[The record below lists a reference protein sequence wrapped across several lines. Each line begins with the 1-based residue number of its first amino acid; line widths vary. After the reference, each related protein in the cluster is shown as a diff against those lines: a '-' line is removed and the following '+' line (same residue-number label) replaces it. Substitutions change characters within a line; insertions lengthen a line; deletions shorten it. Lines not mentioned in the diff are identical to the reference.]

1 MHCLLFAPLLF
12 AHETYLALVCVVYWT
27 MMHCL
32 WCDLPAMGIA
42 NSAYVCA
49 YHEAAIRNHEEL
61 VGLSRVQSRPLCT
74 MSIFSGRAV
83 GWCGCVGY
91 VCEAHVIGSGLGSGQ
106 GRPALGDR
114 SIMVSSGPGFDGKRA
129 ELAVEASPNTRLV
142 YSDLRS
148 SDTNNVNSRSRSPVN
163 RSFRTLMPSSYE
175 MGARPKHYNKGAT
188 APLPSWC
195 MGAKPKYSS
204 RTMSILPK
212 TTTVNADR

>member
-1 MHCLLFAPLLF
+1 MCSLLDHDALPLVRFPSNGYCEFCL
-12 AHETYLALVCVVYWT
+12 CVRIPRG
-27 MMHCL
+27 
-32 WCDLPAMGIA
+32 CDTR
-42 NSAYVCA
+42 S
-49 YHEAAIRNHEEL
+49 
-61 VGLSRVQSRPLCT
+61 
-74 MSIFSGRAV
+74 SGRAV

-175 MGARPKHYNKGAT
+175 MGARPKHYNNGAT

-195 MGAKPKYSS
+195 MGAKPKHSS